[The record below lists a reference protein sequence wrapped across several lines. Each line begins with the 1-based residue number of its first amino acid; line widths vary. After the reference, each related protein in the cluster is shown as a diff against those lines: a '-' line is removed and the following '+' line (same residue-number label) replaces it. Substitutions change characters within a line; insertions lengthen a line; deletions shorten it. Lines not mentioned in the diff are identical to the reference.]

1 MEVVYMNNKNFVG
14 MVDMIN
20 NISSGLNEQESLNE
34 YLTMLESVQTFEESD
49 EDLEE
54 TEMTK
59 ELEDKREEYVLE
71 LKKKS
76 DYFKKRYGDD
86 WENVMYG
93 TATNLAK
100 KDLGM

>member
-1 MEVVYMNNKNFVG
+1 MSDNNFVG
-14 MVDMIN
+14 MVKMIN
-20 NISSGLNEQESLNE
+20 NISSGLGDTQDTLKEYVNMVESLE
-34 YLTMLESVQTFEESD
+34 LYESE

-71 LKKKS
+71 LKKKA

-86 WENVMYG
+86 WEDVLYG

>member
-1 MEVVYMNNKNFVG
+1 MSNKNFVG
-14 MVDMIN
+14 MVNMIN
-20 NISSGLNEQESLNE
+20 NISSGLNEQDSLNE
-34 YLTMLESVQTFEESD
+34 YLKMLESVDSLEDSEE
-49 EDLEE
+49 LEE

-71 LKKKS
+71 LKNKA

-86 WENVMYG
+86 WEDVMYG

-100 KDLGM
+100 RDLGM

>member
-1 MEVVYMNNKNFVG
+1 MNNKNFVS
-14 MVDMIN
+14 MVNMIN
-20 NISSGLNEQESLNE
+20 NISSGLNEQDSLNE
-34 YLTMLESVQTFEESD
+34 YLTMLESVQSFEEGD
-49 EDLEE
+49 DLEE

-100 KDLGM
+100 RDLGM

>member
-1 MEVVYMNNKNFVG
+1 MNNKNFVG

>member
-1 MEVVYMNNKNFVG
+1 MSENKKFVS
-14 MVDMIN
+14 MVNMIN
-20 NISSGLNEQESLNE
+20 DIGEETYDIRESLND
-34 YLTMLESVQTFEESD
+34 YLNMVESIDLAESQE
-49 EDLEE
+49 EDLDEAE
-54 TEMTK
+54 GEMSK

-71 LKKKS
+71 LKKKA

-100 KDLGM
+100 KDLGMD